1 MDPRQIAR
9 MRSFNRLVS
18 QRIGAL
24 EDSYLSRGRPL
35 GEARVLFEIGLAG
48 GIDLRRLR
56 SKLGLDSGYLSRLL
70 RSLEAQGMVEVARK
84 AEDGRV
90 RVLRLSAR
98 GDEEYKRYDRLSD
111 DLARSILSGLDDGKK
126 ERLVAAMSEVERLM
140 RASAVV
146 VALEPADSADAQ
158 HCLGAYRAELAS
170 RFDGGFDP
178 SKGNNLTVEEM
189 TPPAGYLLLARLD
202 GQPVGCGALKRLGAW
217 EGEVKRVWT
226 APDARGLGV
235 ASKLMDGLE
244 QLARDVGFGIVKLD
258 TNSTLVEAQ
267 AMYRKRGYRE
277 IAPYNDNP
285 YAHHWFEKM
294 L

>member
-146 VALEPADSADAQ
+146 VAQEPADSADAQ

-244 QLARDVGFGIVKLD
+244 QLARDVGFGVVKLD

-285 YAHHWFEKM
+285 YAHHWFEKT

>member
-9 MRSFNRLVS
+9 VRSFNRLVA

-24 EDSYLSRGRPL
+24 DDSYLARGRPL
-35 GEARVLFEIGLAG
+35 GEARVLFEAGLVERL
-48 GIDLRRLR
+48 DLRELR
-56 SKLGLDSGYLSRLL
+56 ARLGLDSGYLSRLV
-70 RSLEAQGMVEVARK
+70 RSLEGQGVAAVAK
-84 AEDGRV
+84 SAEDGRV
-90 RVLRLSAR
+90 RELTLTER
-98 GDEEYKRYDRLSD
+98 GRAEFAAYDAASD
-111 DLARSILSGLDDGKK
+111 SLAEAILAPLDAKQR

-146 VALEPADSADAQ
+146 IAREPADSADAQ
-158 HCLGAYRAELAS
+158 HCLGEYRAELAS

-189 TPPAGYLLLARLD
+189 TPPAGYLLVAKLD
-202 GQPVGCGALKRLGAW
+202 GQPVGCGALKRLGAT

-235 ASKLMDGLE
+235 ASRLMDGLE

-258 TNSTLVEAQ
+258 TNRTLVEAQ

-285 YAHHWFEKM
+285 YAHHWFEKA